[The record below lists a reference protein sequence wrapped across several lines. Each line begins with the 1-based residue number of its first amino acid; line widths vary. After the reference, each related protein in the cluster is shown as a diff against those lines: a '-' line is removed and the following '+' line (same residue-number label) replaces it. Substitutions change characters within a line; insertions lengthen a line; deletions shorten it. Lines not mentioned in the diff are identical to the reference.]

1 MNKEDYEVIE
11 FRGHR
16 LLRVPELPQPDR
28 NDRTIGGP
36 ACALCVARRNRE
48 LCAYM
53 THRIPHACWMQPRHE
68 LPACVFIREDD
79 WQEYVVEFVR
89 RRVSS

>member
-1 MNKEDYEVIE
+1 MNKEDFEVIE
-11 FRGHR
+11 YRGQR
-16 LLRVPELPQPDR
+16 LLRVPELTQPDR

-36 ACALCVARRNRE
+36 ACDLCVAKSSRPRCDDISN
-48 LCAYM
+48 
-53 THRIPHACWMQPRHE
+53 RIPHACRMHPHKE
-68 LPACVFIREDD
+68 HPPCVFIREED